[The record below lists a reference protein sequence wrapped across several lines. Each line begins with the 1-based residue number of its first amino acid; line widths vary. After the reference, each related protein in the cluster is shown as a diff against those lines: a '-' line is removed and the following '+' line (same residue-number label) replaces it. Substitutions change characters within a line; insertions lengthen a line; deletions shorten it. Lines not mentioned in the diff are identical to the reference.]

1 MDDNKKAIQLFDV
14 KVIFADLE
22 DRGFGRNIVIDATD
36 QATQDAISIWVK
48 DTNINGGKAHFK
60 DYTTK
65 DGVETKQYTFPKTN
79 IEKILDLIK
88 APDFSGGGY
97 IIYDRDQMRKIYET
111 GQGPIR
117 IRSRYK
123 YDKEEN
129 CIDILQIP
137 YSTSIEAILDSIAM

>member
-48 DTNINGGKAHFK
+48 DNNINGGKAHFK

-65 DGVETKQYTFPKTN
+65 DGVETKQYTFKLSNYTQFGGDN
-79 IEKILDLIK
+79 NLDEKSL
-88 APDFSGGGY
+88 GY
-97 IIYDRDQMRKIYET
+97 GAIINLLASAYD
-111 GQGPIR
+111 
-117 IRSRYK
+117 
-123 YDKEEN
+123 YDNKFGKGTSASLRAVYVKEGAAKSALGE
-129 CIDILQIP
+129 I
-137 YSTSIEAILDSIAM
+137 SK